1 MPNIIVSG
9 RSSMTIMDDIRR
21 IVASLG
27 LDPNDSVITF
37 SPEVVVANLATGK
50 DSPYLVVRDTD
61 RQRVARI
68 AVALNKALN
77 IDVEWELIGG
87 FISCQG
93 EPFSKVPP
101 A

>member
-1 MPNIIVSG
+1 MDEIRMIIS
-9 RSSMTIMDDIRR
+9 
-21 IVASLG
+21 SLG
-27 LDPNDSVITF
+27 LDPNDSVITY

-50 DSPYLVVRDTD
+50 DSPYFVVRDTD
-61 RQRVARI
+61 LQRAVEI

-87 FISCQG
+87 FIPCQG